1 MTTEPREHT
10 LDSVLEK
17 ILDKRPKGKHL
28 TRLLKNLEDRWKE
41 FGQGLY
47 ISQDKLTAINSNSN
61 YSNSNRLDKV
71 IQIWITERPIDLT
84 WRALLHVLK
93 NYPVNDENLVADVK
107 SFLLRHDIQY
117 FYKEIPV
124 EVTTP
129 LIGAQPTED
138 ILRQKPRLTHLKKLK
153 PSLADRWLQIG
164 KALVVSHF
172 DLEALKNN
180 QAYND
185 GDRLMEVFKLWLDD
199 RNTVVSWKNLMT
211 KIADPKLNKW
221 LQGFLTCR
229 DVSNFYLQPEQ
240 ELIEESIVLKEAKK
254 ELLSMLTVLCTI
266 IILQIVFRANY
277 YYT

>member
-117 FYKEIPV
+117 FYK
-124 EVTTP
+124 
-129 LIGAQPTED
+129 G
-138 ILRQKPRLTHLKKLK
+138 ILL
-153 PSLADRWLQIG
+153 
-164 KALVVSHF
+164 
-172 DLEALKNN
+172 
-180 QAYND
+180 
-185 GDRLMEVFKLWLDD
+185 
-199 RNTVVSWKNLMT
+199 
-211 KIADPKLNKW
+211 
-221 LQGFLTCR
+221 
-229 DVSNFYLQPEQ
+229 
-240 ELIEESIVLKEAKK
+240 
-254 ELLSMLTVLCTI
+254 
-266 IILQIVFRANY
+266 
-277 YYT
+277 